1 MLSFKSDTF
10 QEARKDLVD
19 FQKEF
24 ASRNETMSRK
34 DMEDFLQTKNIDAKS
49 FDKAEE
55 EFNLYKKN

>member
-34 DMEDFLQTKNIDAKS
+34 DMEDFL
-49 FDKAEE
+49 
-55 EFNLYKKN
+55 